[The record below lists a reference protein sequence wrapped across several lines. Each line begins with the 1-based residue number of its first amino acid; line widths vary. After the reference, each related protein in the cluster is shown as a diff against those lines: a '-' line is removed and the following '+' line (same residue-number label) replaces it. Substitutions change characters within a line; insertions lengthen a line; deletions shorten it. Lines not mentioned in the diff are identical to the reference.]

1 MSITTA
7 DQTDYV
13 SRLTEYAKDDL
24 AYMRAEYDQ
33 AHWGQREPSD
43 AEFIAWFSLMGRGGV
58 KETTG
63 ADLLAAGQPPE
74 QAQATIDH
82 MLANGR
88 DWVLSLPLDDGKEGA
103 RILRRYE
110 QLTGLATQASIP
122 GVTPPRGLM
131 Q

>member
-33 AHWGQREPSD
+33 AHWGQTDPND
-43 AEFIAWFSLMGRGGV
+43 AQFLAWFALM
-58 KETTG
+58 T
-63 ADLLAAGQPPE
+63 
-74 QAQATIDH
+74 QANPA
-82 MLANGR
+82 
-88 DWVLSLPLDDGKEGA
+88 WVLSLPLDDGKEGP

-110 QLTGLATQASIP
+110 KLTGLDKQPNIP
-122 GVTPPRGLM
+122 GVTPPMGVM

>member
-33 AHWGQREPSD
+33 AHWGLSEPGD
-43 AEFIAWFSLMGRGGV
+43 AEFLGWFAMMAR
-58 KETTG
+58 
-63 ADLLAAGQPPE
+63 
-74 QAQATIDH
+74 
-82 MLANGR
+82 ANP

-110 QLTGLATQASIP
+110 QLTGLATQANIP
-122 GVTPPRGLM
+122 GVTPPMGVM
-131 Q
+131 